1 MENPLRLIAIGFVL
15 LLIGAVL
22 PFLMVIDLV
31 ESTLLLNFVTVVSSI
46 AGLTLGFIGIAQYRR
61 RQR

>member
-1 MENPLRLIAIGFVL
+1 MKLIAIGFG
-15 LLIGAVL
+15 LLIVGAVL

-46 AGLTLGFIGIAQYRR
+46 AGLTLGFLGITQYRH
-61 RQR
+61 RQK